1 VENKLVVKVNIYR
14 DIVGIITVSGEMTV
28 FVEEFDLFYKEVIA
42 YTRLEIYRFILDLNT
57 LSYIDSSGIG
67 VIMRLATNA
76 SKQNSKICVICDHP
90 QILKIFTVSNIDK
103 IVHFVRNID
112 EGLAYYGLAPVSQ
125 GQKKKAAKKN

>member
-1 VENKLVVKVNIYR
+1 LDNKLFVKVAIFH
-14 DIVGIITVSGEMTV
+14 DTIGIITVSGEMTV

-42 YTRLEIYRFILDLNT
+42 YTKLGIYRFILDLNS

-67 VIMRLATNA
+67 VVMRLATNA

-103 IVHFVRNID
+103 IVRFVQNID
-112 EGLAYYGLAPVSQ
+112 EGLAFYGLQPLPSNR
-125 GQKKKAAKKN
+125 KKKVTKKN